1 MRIYRWIILA
11 VLAVLTVLLLGTAV
25 LAYQIPV
32 PLPAPNHQQPLGKPD
47 NRQKA
52 ASPVIELIVSDNGA
66 TAVTAVQ
73 LLNHSFC
80 VPQGSANHLRRINHN
95 VPIPS
100 TAPDTLRRPPWL
112 APPNQQR
119 ASSAK

>member
-25 LAYQIPV
+25 LAYQMPA
-32 PLPAPNHQQPLGKPD
+32 PLPAPSQQQPLGKPD

-52 ASPVIELIVSDNGA
+52 ASPVIELIVADDGA

-80 VPQGSANHLRRINHN
+80 VPQGSANHLRRTNHN
-95 VPIPS
+95 VPVSS
-100 TAPDTLRRPPWL
+100 TAPDTMRRPPWL
-112 APPNQQR
+112 APPNHQR
-119 ASSAK
+119 TGSAK